1 MAGICDQYGF
11 AVRASALYKS
21 PVSRPEDFKRITPP
35 RPKTFEAVLAWQ
47 RREMVDISRI
57 IAASV
62 PTIDDALTQAGEF
75 SVGEAWHIKSRSTN
89 KAWGKKR
96 DEWFNHVFQR
106 DCNLRGTQNDWC
118 SSLRQLNWTRKVQ
131 GDYGIIFDG
140 ADYTD
145 SDGKLHPATGKFH
158 VITYDRIGTGLN
170 VACSV
175 GGGLENV
182 NELGNNYLTSTY
194 PTLMV
199 GFYGMYVINDANS
212 IFDGQRIID
221 GVIVDANMMVL
232 GYRVNGF
239 NAAGRAVYVDIP
251 KERMHVNFSAR
262 KMVDMVRGFPEI
274 AEQIIPILHLDDVQ
288 DLIHMAMKLASK
300 VAVTRESKDGKPGGS
315 GVTYTTVTLDQPNSG
330 DPNVARTQEK
340 IVRAV
345 QEVYPGFYEV
355 ATNNDESLKTLAFER
370 PSLNEEKFIERIET
384 AVLHK
389 IWPRALIYGA
399 DQGRAGAR
407 SLVMQARTICRWD
420 QRVLERSARWIA
432 DRATEYAMR
441 TGLIPKNDNL
451 ADAYDYFFSIPGE
464 FTIDEGNDLK
474 MRLQS
479 LGRCLISRGKI
490 IELDGYMR
498 EEIDDER
505 EIEIDDTLTRAEKL
519 FDKHPDWSVKEIA
532 LMFDNTGA
540 MVSFADQNRDEIVD
554 TDTQPVQPDETP
566 GTGGT
571 PAKPAP
577 DDKKKPAKGKTK

>member
-1 MAGICDQYGF
+1 MSGLCDQFGS
-11 AVRASALYKS
+11 AIRASALYKA
-21 PVSRPEDFKRITPP
+21 PKSRPQDFKRITPP

-57 IAASV
+57 IAAGV

-75 SVGEAWHIKSRSTN
+75 TVGEAWHIKSKSKN

-96 DEWFNHVFQR
+96 DEWFNQTFQR

-140 ADYTD
+140 QDYKD
-145 SDGKLHPATGKFH
+145 SEGKDHPASGKFH
-158 VITYDRIGTGLN
+158 IITYDRIGTGIN

-175 GGGLENV
+175 GGGLEQV
-182 NELGNNYLTSTY
+182 NEIGNNYLTSTY

-199 GFYGMYVINDANS
+199 GFYGMYVIRDPNS
-212 IFDGQRIID
+212 IFNCQRIID
-221 GVIVDANMMVL
+221 GVIVDANMRTL

-239 NAAGRAVYVDIP
+239 TAAGRAVYVDIP

-300 VAVTRESKDGKPGGS
+300 VAVARESIDGMPSNGQGRSSRDEDSGS
-315 GVTYTTVTLDQPNSG
+315 HDEKSLR
-330 DPNVARTQEK
+330 AMQEF
-340 IVRAV
+340 
-345 QEVYPGFYEV
+345 YPGFYEL
-355 ATNNDESLKTLAFER
+355 ATNNKEALKVLPFDR
-370 PSLNEEKFIERIET
+370 PSMNEEAFVERIET

-389 IWPRALIYGA
+389 LWPRALIYGA

-441 TGLIPKNDNL
+441 TGAIPKNDNL
-451 ADAYDYFFSIPGE
+451 ADAYDYFFSVPGE

-474 MRLQS
+474 MRLMA
-479 LGRCLISRGKI
+479 LGRGLISRGQI
-490 IELDGYMR
+490 TEMDGYMADEVEEQR
-498 EEIDDER
+498 ENEVDRTLAAAER
-505 EIEIDDTLTRAEKL
+505 LQK
-519 FDKHPDWSVKEIA
+519 KHTDWSSKEIA
-532 LMFDNTGA
+532 FMLDDGGTM
-540 MVSFADQNRDEIVD
+540 MSFSEQNKEEVTDA
-554 TDTQPVQPDETP
+554 DTQPVNADGTP

-571 PAKPAP
+571 SAKPA
-577 DDKKKPAKGKTK
+577 DKTKPAKK